1 VALVRNTTPLI
12 VVMGVSGSGKST
24 VGAALAE
31 ALGLPFAD
39 ADALHPAENVAR
51 MAAGVPLTDDDRW
64 PWLDAVG
71 VALAEARETGMVMAC
86 SALRR
91 VYRDRILA
99 MAPSARFALLE
110 VPRDVLEARMEQR
123 PDHFM
128 PASLLDSQMAALEP
142 LGADEP
148 GVTVPATASVSRLVA
163 ELAKLG

>member
-1 VALVRNTTPLI
+1 
-12 VVMGVSGSGKST
+12 MGVSGSGKST

-71 VALAEARETGMVMAC
+71 AALAEARETGMVMAC

-128 PASLLDSQMAALEP
+128 PASLLDSQLAALEP